1 MESQRPNGVTLVCQ
15 VHRRLRHVPRFA
27 REANATAIAGIRDKV
42 VVSAIFTPR
51 LGKAMREDAAFQIF
65 AKRLE
70 HIALWGVVV
79 ALPVELA
86 CDKLVHARF
95 QNLR

>member
-1 MESQRPNGVTLVCQ
+1 M
-15 VHRRLRHVPRFA
+15 RHVLHEGQTPRSF
-27 REANATAIAGIRDKV
+27 AGIRDKV

-51 LGKAMREDAAFQIF
+51 PGKAMREDAAFQIF

-70 HIALWGVVV
+70 HIGLWGVVV